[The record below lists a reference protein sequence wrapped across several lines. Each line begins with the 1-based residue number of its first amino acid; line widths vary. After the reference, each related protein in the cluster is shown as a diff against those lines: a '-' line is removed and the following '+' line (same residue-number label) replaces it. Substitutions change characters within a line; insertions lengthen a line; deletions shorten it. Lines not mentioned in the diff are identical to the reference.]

1 MFAWSGN
8 RVKPKVK
15 ATYTRK
21 KLLNPQHHTDK
32 VTSMAPP
39 TETVTML
46 GEVDN
51 GSDDNEESIGV
62 ESMDLALPSKTGSK
76 TQLVDSSATTGDEPS
91 QPDDSSAVASAANAQ
106 VLHETAATIK
116 QPSQDDEMEDGEEDE
131 GAKDDRG
138 EVFDVEYFMAD
149 DSRKV

>member
-1 MFAWSGN
+1 
-8 RVKPKVK
+8 
-15 ATYTRK
+15 
-21 KLLNPQHHTDK
+21 
-32 VTSMAPP
+32 MAPP

-106 VLHETAATIK
+106 VLHETAATIQ